1 MDIFETAQLEPVARI
16 PTPVSDVIGKVLI
29 ADKQPILFE
38 GVGDVWPW
46 ARKWTFDYISSVAGE
61 VIVSRPSDDGI
72 YRYHQF
78 GRMSFA
84 EFAETLETTKD
95 VYMGLNPMYRDDES
109 PHAHEELLALAT
121 ELTIPDF
128 IDSAKLHAAYLWIG
142 PGDNKTLLHYD
153 PWASLLVVL
162 EGSKRLAMFPPDQT
176 PNMYGYRLLDLKS
189 MFQYKVLDSAIVPTE
204 IDQDRFPRVAR
215 AKGYD
220 VTVEAGQAIY
230 LPAGTWHY
238 VESYGRNVAV
248 NFFWREAGIRE
259 SLSRPLIDWRIKASI
274 VDAKYA
280 AVRFLRTYIIPKRG
294 KREVAE

>member
-1 MDIFETAQLEPVARI
+1 MDIFETAQLEPVARVA
-16 PTPVSDVIGKVLI
+16 TPVSGIVGKALI
-29 ADKQPILFE
+29 EDKRPILFE
-38 GVGDVWPW
+38 EVANAWPW
-46 ARKWTFDYISSVAGE
+46 ASKWTFDYIASVAGE

-84 EFAETLETTKD
+84 EFAGTLETTKD
-95 VYMGLNPMYRDDES
+95 VYMGLNPIYRDDES
-109 PHAHEELLALAT
+109 PHAPEELRALAT

-153 PWASLLVVL
+153 PWGSLLVVL
-162 EGSKRLAMFPPDQT
+162 EGRKRVALFPPDQT
-176 PNMYGYRLLDLKS
+176 PNMYGYRLLDVRSLLQHKI
-189 MFQYKVLDSAIVPTE
+189 LDSQIVPTE
-204 IDQDRFPRVAR
+204 IDQDRYPRVAR

-220 VTVEAGQAIY
+220 ATVEAGQAIY

-248 NFFWREAGIRE
+248 NFFCREASVRE
-259 SLSRPLIDWRIKASI
+259 SLSRPLIDWRIKASMI
-274 VDAKYA
+274 EAKYT
-280 AVRFLRTYIIPKRG
+280 AVRLLRTYLVPKRG
-294 KREVAE
+294 NRTTTE